1 MGIKS
6 GIDTVLII
14 HVLVRYNR
22 VIEIRV
28 IYFMMGYKFVKIT
41 I

>member
-6 GIDTVLII
+6 GIDIVLII
-14 HVLVRYNR
+14 YVLVRYNR
-22 VIEIRV
+22 VIEICV
-28 IYFMMGYKFVKIT
+28 IYFMMGYKFVKIM